1 MAAKANSPTSNI
13 RKTILKIVLLY
24 LGIILFSWLFLRW
37 YTDHGEFVT
46 VPDLKG
52 QLLSEAQQELS
63 DRDLG
68 YEIIDSIWDSEAVP
82 GSVVE
87 QSPAAES
94 QVKEGRIIYL
104 SVYRTSPPLEKL
116 GVSEGEFATVAMIKL
131 KNKGIRFDTIF
142 EPNNNFV
149 GSVIKV
155 LHKGHLAKSESLI
168 PRGDKVILYLGVGE
182 RRKVI
187 VPDFTGMTCS
197 EAKIL
202 LDSLNLMCNPIFDLP
217 SGSIPN
223 AQDSA
228 NFRVCSQDPLHDSSI
243 GVMAGRIVDLYL
255 FNGPC
260 QPDSLH

>member
-1 MAAKANSPTSNI
+1 MSAKANSSSSSI
-13 RKTILKIVLLY
+13 RKTVLKIVLLY
-24 LGIILFSWLFLRW
+24 LGILLFSWLFLRW
-37 YTDHGEFVT
+37 YTDHGEFVA

-52 QLLSEAQQELS
+52 QTVVEAQQALS

-104 SVYRTSPPLEKL
+104 TVYRTSPPLEKL
-116 GVSEGEFATVAMIKL
+116 GISQGEFATVAMIKL

-155 LHKGHLAKSESLI
+155 LHKGHAAKSESLI
-168 PRGDKVILYLGVGE
+168 PRGDKVILYLGISE

-187 VPDFTGMTCS
+187 VPDFEGMTCS
-197 EAKIL
+197 EARIR

-217 SGSIPN
+217 YGSIPT

-228 NFRVCSQDPLHDSSI
+228 TFRVCRQDPRHDPSI
-243 GVMAGRIVDLYL
+243 GVTAGRIVDLYL
-255 FNGPC
+255 FNTPC
-260 QPDSLH
+260 REDSIH

>member
-1 MAAKANSPTSNI
+1 MAAKANSSTPGI

-24 LGIILFSWLFLRW
+24 LGILLFSWLFLRW
-37 YTDHGEFVT
+37 YTDHGEFVA

-52 QLLSEAQQELS
+52 QTIGEARQALS

-68 YEIIDSIWDSEAVP
+68 YEIIDSIWDSEAAP
-82 GSVVE
+82 GTVVE
-87 QSPAAES
+87 QSPTPES

-142 EPNNNFV
+142 EPNNNYV
-149 GSVIKV
+149 GSVIKI
-155 LHKGHLAKSESLI
+155 LHKGRLAKNESLI
-168 PRGDKVILYLGVGE
+168 PRGDKVILYLGIAE

-217 SGSIPN
+217 SGSIPT

-228 NFRVCSQDPLHDSSI
+228 GFRVCRQDPQHDYSI
-243 GVMAGRIVDLYL
+243 GVTAGRIVDLYL
-255 FNGPC
+255 FNTPC
-260 QPDSLH
+260 QADSLH